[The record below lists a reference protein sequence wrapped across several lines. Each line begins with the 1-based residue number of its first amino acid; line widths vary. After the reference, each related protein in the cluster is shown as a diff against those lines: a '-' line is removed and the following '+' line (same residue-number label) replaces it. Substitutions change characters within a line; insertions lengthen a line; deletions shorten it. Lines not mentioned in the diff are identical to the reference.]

1 VCVVVTR
8 GGVLL
13 QAMQAAAATSF
24 GPMFT
29 PGAEGAEEH
38 MESLEAAML
47 RSGDALEAEFSAQAT
62 DFLAGMPCH
71 LLISAG
77 RQLLGDRTSEREA
90 LAKVRGVVEEIA
102 RELEM
107 IQQSV
112 DNTGACFR
120 VFRFS
125 SVSVCSLLGSELK
138 IEGFL
143 LSARD

>member
-1 VCVVVTR
+1 
-8 GGVLL
+8 
-13 QAMQAAAATSF
+13 MQAAAATSF
-24 GPMFT
+24 GPVFT
-29 PGAEGAEEH
+29 SGAEGAKQH

-47 RSGDALEAEFSAQAT
+47 RSGDALEAEFSAQAEG
-62 DFLAGMPCH
+62 FLAGMRACH

-90 LAKVRGVVEEIA
+90 LAKVRGLVEEIA

-107 IQQSV
+107 VQQSV

-125 SVSVCSLLGSELK
+125 SISVCSLRGGAMQ
-138 IEGFL
+138 IEQL
-143 LSARD
+143 PLVCS